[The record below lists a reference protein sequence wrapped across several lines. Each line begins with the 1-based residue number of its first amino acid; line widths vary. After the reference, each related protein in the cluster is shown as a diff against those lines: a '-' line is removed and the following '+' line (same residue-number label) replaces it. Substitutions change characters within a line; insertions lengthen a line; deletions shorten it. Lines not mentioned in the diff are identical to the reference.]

1 MGQNTG
7 LPHVAAEQVGDT
19 YYFSPLTIF
28 KFAAVDN
35 SRPNGR
41 DTIKDYIWHEGEA
54 KRGANNIASC
64 LLKDYKSKGFFAE
77 TQEGELSVIAD
88 NCGGQNKNEE
98 VLRLHLWLVEAE
110 IFTLVRI
117 IFFVKGYTKNDC
129 DRLFNLLKQEYKTQ
143 ILKPLTP

>member
-1 MGQNTG
+1 MGHNTG

-41 DTIKDYIWHEGEA
+41 DTMKYYIWHEGKA

-64 LLKDYKSKGFFAE
+64 LLKYYKSKGFFAE
-77 TQEGELSVIAD
+77 TQE
-88 NCGGQNKNEE
+88 
-98 VLRLHLWLVEAE
+98 
-110 IFTLVRI
+110 
-117 IFFVKGYTKNDC
+117 
-129 DRLFNLLKQEYKTQ
+129 
-143 ILKPLTP
+143 